1 MFDLHL
7 GAVREVAS
15 WDSVLLLDLGENHR
29 KLVNQIVLLAFFA
42 KNCWHL
48 LLQIADNVGVSL
60 GGDKAQMK
68 PKNYIWVFKYVPK
81 VWVGNVYMRPLTLT
95 KRALFTRSFSLRTA
109 ALRGRFLMS
118 AKRSSS
124 SSSISW

>member
-1 MFDLHL
+1 MSDLHL
-7 GAVREVAS
+7 GAVREVTS
-15 WDSVLLLDLGENHR
+15 WDSMLLLDHGENHR

-42 KNCWHL
+42 KNCRHL
-48 LLQIADNVGVSL
+48 LLQMADNVSVSL
-60 GGDKAQMK
+60 RGDRAQM
-68 PKNYIWVFKYVPK
+68 NVRNTIAASWSVSIMIKYV
-81 VWVGNVYMRPLTLT
+81 GDRLTRT

-118 AKRSSS
+118 DKRSSS

>member
-1 MFDLHL
+1 MIDLHL
-7 GAVREVAS
+7 GAVGEVS
-15 WDSVLLLDLGENHR
+15 CWDSMLLLDFGINHR

-42 KNCWHL
+42 KNCRHL
-48 LLQIADNVGVSL
+48 LLQIADNVGMSLRGKESSVETPNHHNCISNIYLNIYTLVSL
-60 GGDKAQMK
+60 T
-68 PKNYIWVFKYVPK
+68 
-81 VWVGNVYMRPLTLT
+81 RT